1 MPVKMKMSDTISLS
15 DNSNSESSKK
25 EFRPSKIQFAYFSM
39 ILAWAGNVLLFF
51 ATTNP
56 DMIMTGEG
64 SLRLADFVGYYEA
77 ARLAAAGANLY
88 DFNTQ
93 LAALNQIVAP
103 AHTDIA
109 WAIPYP
115 PTFYLLASPLSM
127 MSLTDAYVFWKFV
140 SVPIGL
146 LGTAVL
152 VWAQQRFGKIDRSAI
167 MVALVANIPAL
178 LAIRAGQFSYVAL
191 ALVSLYSWAL
201 LKKRLIIAGVC
212 LGVLGVVKPHYAIF
226 LAIPV
231 FTLRYWKVLL
241 SALPLVGIVGA
252 ATVAR
257 FGFHILPDYVHYL
270 SEVYTSPNYTAISP
284 AEQVNFRALI
294 MYDILQM
301 PTSNVVVAFGTVS
314 LLIGLIAALF
324 LWIKTAKRP
333 DFYGWVLSVTL
344 VFSLFFGPHVH
355 IHDCLLLAVAAILTI
370 PSVSPSVVM
379 KEKDVFYR
387 LWCMTMLLY
396 PLVSFISFNLSIF
409 GTAIR
414 TYPVLAQNVILT
426 VAGFMYVLRRLK
438 QSQVQPQL
446 QEPATGV

>member
-1 MPVKMKMSDTISLS
+1 MPDSASVS
-15 DNSNSESSKK
+15 DNSKSDNSKK

-93 LAALNQIVAP
+93 LTALNQIVAP

-115 PTFYLLASPLSM
+115 PTFYLLAAPLSM
-127 MSLTDAYVFWKFV
+127 LSLTDAYVFWKFV

-152 VWAQQRFGKIDRSAI
+152 VWAQKRFSKIDRAAI
-167 MVALVANIPAL
+167 MVALVANTPAL

-191 ALVSLYSWAL
+191 ALVSLYCWAFL
-201 LKKRLIIAGVC
+201 QKRFIIAGLC

-231 FTLRYWKVLL
+231 FILRYWKVIA
-241 SALPLVGIVGA
+241 SAVPLAGIVGV

-284 AEQVNFRALI
+284 AEQVNMRALI

-301 PTSNVVVAFGTVS
+301 PTSSIVVAFGTVS
-314 LLIGLIAALF
+314 LLIGLAAAVW
-324 LWIKTAKRP
+324 LWFKSAKKP
-333 DFYGWVLSVTL
+333 ELYGWAMSVTL
-344 VFSLFFGPHVH
+344 VLSLFCGPHVH

-379 KEKDVFYR
+379 KSKDTAYR
-387 LWCMTMLLY
+387 VWCMTMLLY

-414 TYPVLAQNVILT
+414 TYPILAQNVILT
-426 VAGFMYVLRRLK
+426 VSGILYMMRQWK
-438 QSQVQPQL
+438 QPDLS
-446 QEPATGV
+446 E

>member
-1 MPVKMKMSDTISLS
+1 MSDPASVS
-15 DNSNSESSKK
+15 DNPKN

-39 ILAWAGNVLLFF
+39 ILAWAGNVLFFF

-93 LAALNQIVAP
+93 LTALNQIVSP

-115 PTFYLLASPLSM
+115 PTFYLLAAPLSL

-146 LGTAVL
+146 LGTSVL
-152 VWAQQRFGKIDRSAI
+152 VWAQSRFSKIDRTAI
-167 MVALVANIPAL
+167 MVALVANTPAL

-191 ALVSLYSWAL
+191 ALVALYAWAFL
-201 LKKRLIIAGVC
+201 QKRLIIAGLC
-212 LGVLGVVKPHYAIF
+212 LGILGVVKPHYAIF

-231 FTLRYWKVLL
+231 FLLRYWKVLA
-241 SALPLVGIVGA
+241 SALPLAGIIGT
-252 ATVAR
+252 ATIAK
-257 FGFHILPDYVHYL
+257 FGTHVLPDYVHYL

-284 AEQVNFRALI
+284 AEQVNMRALI
-294 MYDILQM
+294 MYDILRM
-301 PTSNVVVAFGTVS
+301 PTSEAVVAFGTIS
-314 LLIGLIAALF
+314 LLIGLF
-324 LWIKTAKRP
+324 VTLWLWLKSAKRP
-333 DFYGWVLSVTL
+333 DLYGWALSVTL
-344 VFSLFFGPHVH
+344 VLSLFCGPHVH

-370 PSVSPSVVM
+370 PSVSPADVM
-379 KEKDVFYR
+379 KSKSAAYR
-387 LWCMTMLLY
+387 VWCMTMLLY

-414 TYPVLAQNVILT
+414 TYPILAQNVILT
-426 VAGFMYVLRRLK
+426 VSGLAYVFAALK
-438 QSQVQPQL
+438 HQAPESKTV
-446 QEPATGV
+446 